1 MALVEQAKCKIEYL
15 NSKAYGI
22 SHSPMGEV
30 KLLYTLP
37 EEVVEFARHNYRNE
51 SHCVLERIIEVSKE
65 RIEPECQYFGRCGG
79 CSLQHLNEAYY
90 TSIKKNMVSEPLIQ
104 HNIKTKVNEVVSIG
118 KGNRRRANLEAV
130 KKNDQIFM
138 GFHKANSHQIVN
150 IDQCPAMLKALSD
163 ILVPLKQLLNLVLNT
178 KQKALIYIT
187 NAFNGIDILIRSG
200 DSFIINEEVM
210 KFAQDFAAIH
220 PITKL
225 VLKYRRKID
234 SLFFKQQPYVMFD
247 DIEIPIDS
255 ECFLQPSE
263 LSDSILPQLIL
274 NYLPKEQTN
283 LKLVDLFCGRG
294 TYSLPL
300 SKYFDVTSIDSNDN
314 ALQILSAAAIENQR
328 NIKVISQD
336 LFAQPIET
344 NNLNNY
350 IIAII
355 NPPRAGAKAQIQQI
369 CDSKISHIV
378 YISCNP
384 ETFAIDA
391 KALCDSGYN
400 LVEVV
405 PVDQFYWSSHIEI
418 VGYFTKIS

>member
-1 MALVEQAKCKIEYL
+1 
-15 NSKAYGI
+15 
-22 SHSPMGEV
+22 
-30 KLLYTLP
+30 
-37 EEVVEFARHNYRNE
+37 
-51 SHCVLERIIEVSKE
+51 
-65 RIEPECQYFGRCGG
+65 
-79 CSLQHLNEAYY
+79 
-90 TSIKKNMVSEPLIQ
+90 
-104 HNIKTKVNEVVSIG
+104 
-118 KGNRRRANLEAV
+118 
-130 KKNDQIFM
+130 
-138 GFHKANSHQIVN
+138 
-150 IDQCPAMLKALSD
+150 
-163 ILVPLKQLLNLVLNT
+163 
-178 KQKALIYIT
+178 
-187 NAFNGIDILIRSG
+187 
-200 DSFIINEEVM
+200 
-210 KFAQDFAAIH
+210 
-220 PITKL
+220 
-225 VLKYRRKID
+225 
-234 SLFFKQQPYVMFD
+234 MFD

-336 LFAQPIET
+336 LFTQPIET

-350 IIAII
+350 IVAII
-355 NPPRAGAKAQIQQI
+355 NPPRAGAKAQIEQL

-400 LVEVV
+400 LVEAV
-405 PVDQFYWSSHIEI
+405 PVDQFHWSSHIEI
-418 VGYFTKIS
+418 VGYFTKIT